1 MQITQDRA
9 ITPSSEQF
17 GLPYSVGFFSGKDIN
32 SSFIEDHIIGYSSP
46 LLFLASDAP
55 SELLTNELWTVQKY
69 FPFFWRDFIF
79 ILHIYSPGKSQMNL
93 GKTIHTKEFQP
104 TFLSPPKT
112 APFLFFMFNSC
123 NLNSTDSP
131 TVYTVEELLHEL
143 IVSAVR
149 SIEDHM

>member
-55 SELLTNELWTVQKY
+55 CELLTNELWTVQKY
-69 FPFFWRDFIF
+69 FPLPFFWRDFIF

-93 GKTIHTKEFQP
+93 GKKQSTQKNSNQ
-104 TFLSPPKT
+104 LSSALPKQLH
-112 APFLFFMFNSC
+112 FCFSC
-123 NLNSTDSP
+123 LTHVTWIQQMVLPHVQWRNYYMN
-131 TVYTVEELLHEL
+131 
-143 IVSAVR
+143 
-149 SIEDHM
+149 